1 MKNNLLFISFLFLS
15 AYFQAQT
22 YTTGVVSLSS
32 TPGLVMTAKI
42 DVGTQVSLTF
52 TGPSG
57 RWFALGFDA
66 TSMGSGNDVA
76 TVHAVGTLNAFDA
89 SIGGYSAP
97 IADPLQHWTITSDQ
111 VANGVRT
118 VVATRALNTGD
129 LNDHVFT
136 AATGSL
142 NLIWARAGSPGY
154 SYSYHGGSNRGIT
167 TANFTLVPPPTP
179 PAAPTGA
186 ASQTFCAGAL
196 ISQLSAAGTNIQ
208 WYSSPTGGTPLNG
221 TSQLT
226 NGMTYY
232 ASQTV
237 NNLESTNRLAVTV
250 TLNTAPSAPAT
261 INGATHFCYDG
272 SESYSIT
279 PVIGAASYVWTTP
292 NGANGS
298 STGTALNLLFGPSF
312 VSGNLSV
319 IAQNAC
325 GQSPAVAININQHL
339 AYANTLNIS
348 SCIPYLFNGQ
358 TYTQSGTYPY
368 SGNTIWGCDST
379 VVLNLTIVQAY
390 TTNINESA
398 CGSYNWNGQTLT
410 QSGFYFDSLQSTSGC
425 DSTVVLNLTIVQ
437 AYSTNVSENTCGSY
451 SWNGQTIWQSGL
463 YIDTLQSASGCD
475 SIVLL
480 NLTIHPI
487 ESIQID
493 STVFDS
499 FSWNGQVYTTS
510 GLHSQYFTSIFG
522 CDSTVTINLT
532 IVDSGLDEL
541 APTWNVYPNPIGQNQ
556 NLQISGLAP
565 GLFQIFDV
573 YGSIVASG
581 EFSANIEIL
590 NIKPGIYYLAIGQ
603 HRKRVMIR

>member
-1 MKNNLLFISFLFLS
+1 MKNNLLFLSFLFLS

-97 IADPLQHWTITSDQ
+97 ISDPLQHWTITSDQ
-111 VANGVRT
+111 VASGVRT

-196 ISQLSAAGTNIQ
+196 ISQLSATGTNIQ

-319 IAQNAC
+319 VAQNSC

-348 SCIPYLFNGQ
+348 SCDPYIFNGQ
-358 TYTQSGTYPY
+358 TYAQSGTYSY
-368 SGNTIWGCDST
+368 SGSTIWGCDST

-410 QSGFYFDSLQSTSGC
+410 QSGFYFDTLQSASGC

-437 AYSTNVSENTCGSY
+437 AYSTNISENTCGSF

-499 FSWNGQVYTTS
+499 FSWNGQVYATS

-541 APTWNVYPNPIGQNQ
+541 APTWFVYPNPIGQNQ